1 MVFPALFG
9 AVVGSAPGH
18 SPGWPSRQRYSPARM
33 RRRSPVLSQGLAVS
47 GVFKPYIYIYQY
59 NLHTIVVYFHIVYHS
74 AVVYYMIYIYTYRLY
89 VHIYIFMYIV
99 YMILN
104 VYICTWC
111 TDKTYCYNI
120 VITRVFF
127 LKHDLVGVYICI
139 YTFAHIYMYVYI
151 IPSGNLTS
159 LLKMAMAIEI
169 VDFPIKDGDFPF
181 RYVHVYQRV

>member
-47 GVFKPYIYIYQY
+47 GVFKPLGWRYIYIYSY
-59 NLHTIVVYFHIVYHS
+59 NLHTIVVYFHIVHHS
-74 AVVYYMIYIYTYRLY
+74 GLLYDIYIYTLY
-89 VHIYIFMYIV
+89 NLCIYIYIFMYIV

-111 TDKTYCYNI
+111 TDKKYCYNI

-127 LKHDLVGVYICI
+127 KHDLVGVYICI
-139 YTFAHIYMYVYI
+139 YTFAHIYLCIYI
-151 IPSGNLTS
+151 YITLW
-159 LLKMAMAIEI
+159 
-169 VDFPIKDGDFPF
+169 
-181 RYVHVYQRV
+181 